1 MAVRKYWVDGDG
13 VVKIIKKNKNKGNT
27 NGQQG
32 QDNNKDGAAV
42 PEESVSPVFSKD
54 FDENFQKFK
63 VYLKDGQDVVF
74 RRFTSPIGNTKC
86 GVVFIDGLVS
96 KDWVQRDVI
105 NPIILGAGQLEKSDQ
120 ESVAEANTAKILME
134 RIVTAAEVKEAQNL
148 DEAMLPVLSGETVLL
163 VDGYDKAMIIGT
175 RQWAAR
181 SVQEPPSE
189 TVIRGP
195 RDGFTE
201 TLRFNTALLRRRIR
215 DPNLVIKNMTVGR
228 RSKTNVVV
236 SYVKGI
242 ARPDLVQMVEE
253 KIGKIDV
260 DDIHESGEIEQFL
273 EDNKI
278 TPFPQ
283 LQSTERPDKA
293 VAAMMEGRVTILV
306 DGTPFVLIAP
316 AGLYQ
321 FFQSPEDYYERW
333 IIGSLLRLLRWAGSF
348 LATFA
353 PALYIAI
360 VSYHPGMLPTELA
373 LSVAATRE
381 TVPFPAFVEALLM
394 ETTIELL
401 REAGARLPKA
411 IGQTIG
417 IVGGIIIGDAAVRA
431 GIASP
436 FMVIIVAITAISSFI
451 IPSYNVA
458 IAFRV
463 IRFPIMVLAATL
475 GLYGVMLAFIF
486 INVHMILL
494 KSFGSN
500 YMSPVAPIQIRD
512 WKDVFIRVP
521 LQWMQRRPEYINP
534 VDIDRN
540 EQDPV
545 KEM

>member
-1 MAVRKYWVDGDG
+1 
-13 VVKIIKKNKNKGNT
+13 
-27 NGQQG
+27 
-32 QDNNKDGAAV
+32 
-42 PEESVSPVFSKD
+42 
-54 FDENFQKFK
+54 
-63 VYLKDGQDVVF
+63 
-74 RRFTSPIGNTKC
+74 
-86 GVVFIDGLVS
+86 
-96 KDWVQRDVI
+96 
-105 NPIILGAGQLEKSDQ
+105 
-120 ESVAEANTAKILME
+120 
-134 RIVTAAEVKEAQNL
+134 
-148 DEAMLPVLSGETVLL
+148 
-163 VDGYDKAMIIGT
+163 
-175 RQWAAR
+175 
-181 SVQEPPSE
+181 
-189 TVIRGP
+189 
-195 RDGFTE
+195 
-201 TLRFNTALLRRRIR
+201 
-215 DPNLVIKNMTVGR
+215 
-228 RSKTNVVV
+228 
-236 SYVKGI
+236 
-242 ARPDLVQMVEE
+242 
-253 KIGKIDV
+253 
-260 DDIHESGEIEQFL
+260 
-273 EDNKI
+273 
-278 TPFPQ
+278 
-283 LQSTERPDKA
+283 
-293 VAAMMEGRVTILV
+293 
-306 DGTPFVLIAP
+306 
-316 AGLYQ
+316 
-321 FFQSPEDYYERW
+321 
-333 IIGSLLRLLRWAGSF
+333 
-348 LATFA
+348 
-353 PALYIAI
+353 
-360 VSYHPGMLPTELA
+360 MLPTELA